1 MRDRAEGKLRLSL
14 AAVRNAE
21 IASGRPLDDA
31 GVLEVLT
38 REARQRR
45 DALRQIEGRGRPEA
59 EAQLHAELEVLA
71 AYLPAALDPAEL
83 EAGARA
89 AVAEVGATSPRALG
103 RVMGVL
109 MPRLAGRADGA
120 AAQAAGAGRLRPT
133 ARRGVPRPPAPVRR
147 AAPPRTP
154 G

>member
-1 MRDRAEGKLRLSL
+1 MTLQERLHADSRQALRDRAEGRVRLSVLRLAL

-21 IASGRPLDDA
+21 IAAGKPLDDA
-31 GVLEVLT
+31 AVREVLA

-59 EAQLHAELEVLA
+59 EEQLGQELEVLA
-71 AYLPAALDPAEL
+71 TYLPAAMSAEELDA
-83 EAGARA
+83 AARTA
-89 AVAEVGATSPRALG
+89 IAEVAAQGPKEIG

-120 AAQAAGAGRLRPT
+120 AAQAA
-133 ARRGVPRPPAPVRR
+133 VRR
-147 AAPPRTP
+147 LL
-154 G
+154 GG

>member
-1 MRDRAEGKLRLSL
+1 MTLQERLTADSRQAMRDRAEGKLRLSVL
-14 AAVRNAE
+14 RLAIAAVRNAE

-31 GVLEVLT
+31 GVLDVLT

-71 AYLPAALDPAEL
+71 AYLPAAMDPAEL
-83 EAGARA
+83 EAAARA
-89 AVAEVGATSPRALG
+89 AVAEVGATSPRELG

-120 AAQAAGAGRLRPT
+120 AAQAA
-133 ARRGVPRPPAPVRR
+133 VRR
-147 AAPPRTP
+147 VL
-154 G
+154 GG